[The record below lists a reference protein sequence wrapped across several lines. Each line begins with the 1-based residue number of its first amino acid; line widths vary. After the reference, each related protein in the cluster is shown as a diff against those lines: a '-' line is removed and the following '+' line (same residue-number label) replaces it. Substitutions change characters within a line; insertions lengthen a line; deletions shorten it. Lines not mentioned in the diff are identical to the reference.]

1 MRVAVIMGS
10 HSDLEIVSKTEAIL
24 TKFGIAVEMHILSAH
39 RTPNEVMKFVSSAE
53 DNGFEVI
60 IGAAGKAAHLPGVI
74 ASYTTLPVIGLPLKG
89 GVMDGLDAL
98 LAVVQMPAGIP
109 VATVAVNG
117 AENAGLL
124 AVHILSIKYPE
135 INQKLKAYR
144 EQMRTDVLDKD
155 HTYGRVL

>member
-1 MRVAVIMGS
+1 MKVAVIMGS
-10 HSDLEIVSKTEAIL
+10 HSDLELVSKTEAIL
-24 TKFGIAVEMHILSAH
+24 TQFGIAVEMHILSAH

-144 EQMRTDVLDKD
+144 EQMRKDVLDKD

>member
-1 MRVAVIMGS
+1 MKVAIIMGS
-10 HSDLEIVSKTEAIL
+10 HSDFEIVSKAEAVL
-24 TKFGIAVEMHILSAH
+24 TQFGVAVEMHILSAH
-39 RTPNEVMKFVSSAE
+39 RTPKEVMEFVTNAE

-74 ASYTTLPVIGLPLKG
+74 ASYTTLPVIGLPIKG
-89 GVMDGLDAL
+89 GIMDGLDAL
-98 LAVVQMPAGIP
+98 LAIVQMPAGIP

-124 AVHILSIKYPE
+124 AIHILSIKYPE

-144 EQMRTDVLDKD
+144 EQMRTDVLEKD

>member
-1 MRVAVIMGS
+1 MKVAIIMGS
-10 HSDLEIVSKTEAIL
+10 HSDFEIVSKAEAIL
-24 TKFGIAVEMHILSAH
+24 TKFGIAVEMRVLSAH
-39 RTPNEVMKFVSSAE
+39 RTPVEVKELIGSAE
-53 DNGFEVI
+53 EKGFEVI

-74 ASYTTLPVIGLPLKG
+74 AAYTTLPVIGLPIKG

-98 LAVVQMPAGIP
+98 LAIVQMPAGIP

-135 INQKLKAYR
+135 IREQLKAYR
-144 EQMRTDVLDKD
+144 EQMRQDVLEKD
-155 HTYGRVL
+155 QAYGRVL